1 MDSSSS
7 EGEDD
12 GVPTKVDRREYYKR
26 LGWEEPY
33 DVPVQFR
40 VSQQQLINLY
50 YLVHQIRFLAVGQNK
65 IHRSTD
71 PMNDIILN
79 LIEIEGS
86 LLRTDVGSGFKN
98 ISGVKKI
105 VTEDQGATLPACLAE
120 EDEKDAMDEEEEKG
134 TLIIK
139 EEELDGGNV
148 EVTVRLQ
155 RERTKKHVVE
165 NEEEEEED
173 GDEEEGSCT
182 LQ

>member
-1 MDSSSS
+1 MNLSSS

-33 DVPVQFR
+33 DVPLQFR

-71 PMNDIILN
+71 PMNDVILN
-79 LIEIEGS
+79 LMEIEGS
-86 LLRTDVGSGFKN
+86 LLRTDVATGFKN
-98 ISGVKKI
+98 ISGVKKV
-105 VTEDQGATLPACLAE
+105 VTEDQGATLPACLVE
-120 EDEKDAMDEEEEKG
+120 EDEKCTIDNYEESAS
-134 TLIIK
+134 IIK
-139 EEELDGGNV
+139 EETLDGGNV

-155 RERTKKHVVE
+155 REKSKKHVIE
-165 NEEEEEED
+165 NEEDADEEEE
-173 GDEEEGSCT
+173 GLCM